1 MSRSDFYLLS
11 HTHPSLPPSLS
22 LFPSQTLPTHI
33 RTYISTLIHT
43 NPPPLAHTHTGFKA
57 ALTMR
62 DNGRYVHDS
71 TDPLL
76 ALSHLSVG
84 QVTTL
89 TENTTVGQVSWLTV
103 LYIIG

>member
-1 MSRSDFYLLS
+1 
-11 HTHPSLPPSLS
+11 
-22 LFPSQTLPTHI
+22 
-33 RTYISTLIHT
+33 
-43 NPPPLAHTHTGFKA
+43 
-57 ALTMR
+57 MR